1 MNKDDL
7 SFKFITFYRFSWLA
21 FALYQPASIG
31 AVYLVLYPQF
41 DTSGTNLLALT
52 IALVASLGVLAVL
65 LLGQQILDR
74 ISNELLFKQS
84 VILLLVT
91 AGVMRGL
98 IFFYGAELAGF
109 ENPTTLFNRLVNS
122 TTNAVFFLLFWSV
135 GIQKHRSL
143 DARYRAFMVD
153 KVIEETKKY
162 SYQDSKDIKG
172 ALESVSL
179 MKRDLKLIVGEAEDI
194 DSGKLLLAANKI
206 DAVIKEEIKPLS
218 KRLYTQSILTPPKS
232 RFLTTLIKSIDEFN
246 YSIRL
251 TAGLILILSFFNWK
265 SIYSLSSTLYSTVV
279 ATALYLV
286 PALIHRWII
295 RKNPEHKLL
304 ANRVFLIYLFT
315 HSYNQ
320 YLLSRYGGVDYGPHP
335 MISVIL
341 LLPFVPGIALL
352 SAWLKQSFADKRQL
366 LFKLGE
372 PQAIEEARNPQTLAA
387 MGISDQRA
395 ITSFLHNSVQSELQ
409 ALLKQLQKAVRFND
423 PALSR
428 EAMEKLTS
436 YVNRSTRDDFEL
448 VTTNPEKRYKRLT
461 SAWDGIIAI
470 ESSLSADFF
479 TTNAYA
485 SIVVEIIEEFVTNA
499 VRHSGATEVFIAG
512 KDESKGF
519 VLTLT
524 RDGQP
529 TKKGTPGIGSKLLET
544 VSYDVSESRLLDNRT
559 QLQIKL

>member
-21 FALYQPASIG
+21 FLLYQPASIG
-31 AVYLVLYPQF
+31 AVYLVLLPQF
-41 DTSGTNLLALT
+41 DNSGANLS
-52 IALVASLGVLAVL
+52 ALVIAIFANLGVLVVL
-65 LLGQQILDR
+65 LLGQKILDK
-74 ISNELLFKQS
+74 ISNQLLFKQS
-84 VILLLVT
+84 VILVLIA
-91 AGVMRGL
+91 AGIMRGL
-98 IFFYGAELAGF
+98 IFFYGTELMGF
-109 ENPTTLFNRLVNS
+109 QNPTTLFYRLVNS

-143 DARYRAFMVD
+143 DARYRSFMVD

-218 KRLYTQSILTPPKS
+218 KRLYSQSILTPPKS

-251 TAGLILILSFFNWK
+251 TAGLILVLSFFNWK
-265 SIYSLSSTLYSTVV
+265 SIYSLSATLYSTMV
-279 ATALYLV
+279 ATGLYLI
-286 PALIHRWII
+286 PALLHRWFI
-295 RKNPEHKLL
+295 RNNQERKLV
-304 ANRVFLIYLFT
+304 ANRLFLIYLFT
-315 HSYNQ
+315 HSYLQ

-341 LLPFVPGIALL
+341 LMPFVPGIALL

-372 PQAIEEARNPQTLAA
+372 PQAIEEAQNPQTLAA

-423 PALSR
+423 PTLSR
-428 EAMEKLTS
+428 DAMEKLTS
-436 YVNRSTRDDFEL
+436 YINRSARDDFEL
-448 VTTNPEKRYKRLT
+448 VSTNPEKRYKRLI
-461 SAWDGIIAI
+461 SAWDGLIAI
-470 ESSLSADFF
+470 ESSLGNDFF
-479 TTNAYA
+479 TTNRYA

-529 TKKGTPGIGSKLLET
+529 TKKGAPGIGTKLLESISHEIT
-544 VSYDVSESRLLDNRT
+544 ESRLLDDRT
-559 QLQIKL
+559 QLKIII

>member
-31 AVYLVLYPQF
+31 AVYLVLYPQI
-41 DTSGTNLLALT
+41 DNSGSNLSALT
-52 IALVASLGVLAVL
+52 IAVFASLGVLAVL
-65 LLGQQILDR
+65 LLGQRLLDQV
-74 ISNELLFKQS
+74 SNQLLFKQT
-84 VILLLVT
+84 VILVLIA
-91 AGVMRGL
+91 AGMMRGV
-98 IFFYGAELAGF
+98 IFYYGAELMGF
-109 ENPTTLFNRLVNS
+109 ENPTTLFYRLVNS

-143 DARYRAFMVD
+143 NARYRAFMVD

-179 MKRDLKLIVGEAEDI
+179 MKRDLKMIVGENEDL
-194 DSGKLLLAANKI
+194 DSGKMLLAANKI
-206 DAVIKEEIKPLS
+206 DAVIREEIKPLS

-232 RFLTTLIKSIDEFN
+232 RFLTTLLKSIDEFN

-265 SIYSLSSTLYSTVV
+265 SIYSLSATLYSTIV
-279 ATALYLV
+279 ATGLYLI
-286 PALIHRWII
+286 PALLHRWFI
-295 RKNPEHKLL
+295 RKNSDRKLL
-304 ANRVFLIYLFT
+304 ANRIFLIYLFT
-315 HSYNQ
+315 HSYLQ
-320 YLLSRYGGVDYGPHP
+320 YLLSRYGGVEYGPHP
-335 MISVIL
+335 IFSVLL

-372 PQAIEEARNPQTLAA
+372 PQAIEEAQNPQTLAS
-387 MGISDQRA
+387 MGMSDQRA
-395 ITSFLHNSVQSELQ
+395 ITAFLHNSVQSELQ

-423 PALSR
+423 PTLSR
-428 EAMEKLTS
+428 DAMEKLTS
-436 YVNRSTRDDFEL
+436 YINRSARDDFEL
-448 VTTNPEKRYKRLT
+448 VSTNPEKRYNRLI
-461 SAWDGIIAI
+461 SAWDGLIAI
-470 ESSLSADFF
+470 ESSLGENFF
-479 TTNAYA
+479 TTNSYA
-485 SIVVEIIEEFVTNA
+485 SIVVEILEEFVTNA

-512 KDESKGF
+512 KVDNKGF
-519 VLTLT
+519 LLTLT
-524 RDGQP
+524 RDGEP
-529 TKKGTPGIGSKLLET
+529 TKKGAPGIGTKLLET
-544 VSYDVSESRLLDNRT
+544 VSHDISESRLLDNRT